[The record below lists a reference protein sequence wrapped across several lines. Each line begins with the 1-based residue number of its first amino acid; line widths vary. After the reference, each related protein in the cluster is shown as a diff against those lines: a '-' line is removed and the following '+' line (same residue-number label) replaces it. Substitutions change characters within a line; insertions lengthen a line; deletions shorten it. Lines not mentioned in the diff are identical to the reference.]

1 VPGPIGGGPRWLC
14 CSTKGISSP
23 LPAPGRR
30 TKDCGSLELISVG
43 VMMADQLLDFLLRS
57 PSKAM
62 KKLKTSVSGWAKHG
76 LTSTRTKHATA
87 ETVPPAGGAVAPLF
101 F

>member
-1 VPGPIGGGPRWLC
+1 MAMLLYKGNLITVACTRKKDQRLWE
-14 CSTKGISSP
+14 STVD
-23 LPAPGRR
+23 A
-30 TKDCGSLELISVG
+30 VG

-76 LTSTRTKHATA
+76 LTSTRTKHA
-87 ETVPPAGGAVAPLF
+87 
-101 F
+101 